1 MRTRIRH
8 FRKQRGL
15 TQGELAARLGT
26 TAATVSRLETADM
39 TISMDWLER
48 IAGVLEVG
56 VPDLLDAPGP
66 GRVACLG
73 EVGRGGV
80 APLGEPP
87 ALPVSLA
94 SAAREPLAFKVVERI
109 GDYSPGDIL
118 IADRLPVEKASAALG
133 YDCFAAD
140 AAGGYGF
147 GRLIALS
154 PSHCV
159 LVPPEPGALP
169 RDIAGPGWIAPVVT
183 LVRHFPGV
191 RALHSRS

>member
-94 SAAREPLAFKVVERI
+94 SAAREPL
-109 GDYSPGDIL
+109 
-118 IADRLPVEKASAALG
+118 
-133 YDCFAAD
+133 
-140 AAGGYGF
+140 
-147 GRLIALS
+147 
-154 PSHCV
+154 PSRWWN
-159 LVPPEPGALP
+159 GS
-169 RDIAGPGWIAPVVT
+169 GTTAPAT
-183 LVRHFPGV
+183 
-191 RALHSRS
+191 S